1 MIRYTSTR
9 GDTSPVGFDRAIL
22 DGFAPDGGL
31 FVPDAIPAF
40 TSGEL
45 EEMAAL
51 DYAGLAERITGVF
64 IDPVIMPRDDLS
76 RLLRESF
83 QRFESTE
90 TAPVVHLKQND
101 LYVQEL
107 FHGPTLSFK
116 DIAMGFLI
124 NCMDY
129 FLQKR
134 GERLSLVLATT
145 GDTGPAAAYAS
156 AGKKTLECWPLYPRE
171 MISEEQERQM
181 TTLGAANVHPVAVEN
196 CSNGGDDLDVV
207 VAGLFADAKRK
218 EELRLSSV
226 NSINWCRIMVQ
237 TIHYFFA
244 YFRTAD
250 RIGEEMIF
258 SVPTGAFGNL
268 CAGFIARSMGLPVKQ
283 FICATNDNGTL
294 HRLFGSGILSKQELK
309 QTVSSAIDIVV
320 PYNFWRFLYFNCDQN
335 PETVKAYMAQFE
347 EEGMVQFPADLWDR
361 LRHGFFSYSISD
373 AETLNTIDGI
383 YRGADRYLLD
393 PHGAVAL
400 AAAQAYRLE
409 TSCTEKIVCLA
420 TAHPA
425 KFPQVIG
432 RALKEPEKLPEGARH
447 PSLELAKKEFHH
459 LRICTYAIL
468 EQALATAIKN
478 QIVK

>member
-1 MIRYTSTR
+1 
-9 GDTSPVGFDRAIL
+9 
-22 DGFAPDGGL
+22 
-31 FVPDAIPAF
+31 
-40 TSGEL
+40 
-45 EEMAAL
+45 
-51 DYAGLAERITGVF
+51 
-64 IDPVIMPRDDLS
+64 
-76 RLLRESF
+76 
-83 QRFESTE
+83 
-90 TAPVVHLKQND
+90 
-101 LYVQEL
+101 
-107 FHGPTLSFK
+107 
-116 DIAMGFLI
+116 
-124 NCMDY
+124 
-129 FLQKR
+129 
-134 GERLSLVLATT
+134 
-145 GDTGPAAAYAS
+145 
-156 AGKKTLECWPLYPRE
+156 
-171 MISEEQERQM
+171 
-181 TTLGAANVHPVAVEN
+181 
-196 CSNGGDDLDVV
+196 
-207 VAGLFADAKRK
+207 
-218 EELRLSSV
+218 
-226 NSINWCRIMVQ
+226 MVQ

-373 AETLNTIDGI
+373 ADTLNTIDGI

>member
-1 MIRYTSTR
+1 
-9 GDTSPVGFDRAIL
+9 
-22 DGFAPDGGL
+22 
-31 FVPDAIPAF
+31 
-40 TSGEL
+40 
-45 EEMAAL
+45 
-51 DYAGLAERITGVF
+51 
-64 IDPVIMPRDDLS
+64 
-76 RLLRESF
+76 
-83 QRFESTE
+83 
-90 TAPVVHLKQND
+90 
-101 LYVQEL
+101 
-107 FHGPTLSFK
+107 
-116 DIAMGFLI
+116 MGFLI

-129 FLQKR
+129 FLQQR

-156 AGKKTLECWPLYPRE
+156 AGKKTLECWALYPRE

-196 CSNGGDDLDVV
+196 CSNGGDDLDIV
-207 VAGLFADAKRK
+207 VARLFADAKRK
-218 EELRLSSV
+218 KELKLSSV

-268 CAGFIARSMGLPVKQ
+268 CAGYIARSMGLPVKQ

-320 PYNFWRFLYFNCDQN
+320 PYNFWRFLYFNCDRN
-335 PETVKAYMAQFE
+335 PQAVKSYMAQFE
-347 EEGMVQFPADLWDR
+347 EEGLIQFPDDLWNR

-373 AETLNTIDGI
+373 AETLDTIAAI
-383 YRGADRYLLD
+383 YQGADRYLLD

-400 AAAQAYRLE
+400 AAAQAYRQQ
-409 TSCTEKIVCLA
+409 TSSTEKIVCLA

-432 RALKEPEKLPEGARH
+432 KALTKLERLPEAARH
-447 PSLELAKKEFHH
+447 PSLEQAKKQFHH
-459 LRICTYAIL
+459 LRIGSYAML
-468 EQALATAIKN
+468 EQALATAIKGH
-478 QIVK
+478 IVK